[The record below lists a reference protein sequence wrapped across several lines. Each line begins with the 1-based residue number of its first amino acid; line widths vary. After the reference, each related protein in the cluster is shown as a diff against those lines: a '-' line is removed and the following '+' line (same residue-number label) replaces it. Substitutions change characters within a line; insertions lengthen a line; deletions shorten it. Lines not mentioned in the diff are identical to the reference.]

1 VKALKEC
8 ALHQPNRRR
17 LGHSELMVTPV
28 GLGCWQF
35 SRGKG
40 WNRYWP
46 VLDERT
52 IEGIVAASLD
62 GGINWFDTAEAYGGG
77 ESERSLSR
85 TLQKAGRRTGDV
97 VIATKWM
104 PLFRTAQNLGKTIDE
119 RIACLAPYPIDLYQV
134 HHPAALSP
142 NPAVIRA
149 MAALV
154 KTGRVRAIGVSNFGA
169 KRMRAAH
176 RLLRE
181 EGLELVSN
189 QIHYSLLKRKAESNG
204 VMEAARELGI
214 SIIAYS
220 PLDQGVLTG
229 RFHDDPAKV
238 RAIAGPRK
246 YRGFYRSKFLARS
259 REVVEALKEIA
270 GRHGAT
276 PAQVALSWLIGFHGE
291 TVVVIPGA
299 TRTTQAAE
307 NAAAMGIVL
316 AGDELD
322 HLDRVS
328 RPFRG

>member
-1 VKALKEC
+1 LD
-8 ALHQPNRRR
+8 QPPLRR
-17 LGHSELMVTPV
+17 LGRSELMVTPV

-46 VLDERT
+46 VLDETT

-62 GGINWFDTAEAYGGG
+62 GGINWFDTAEAYGDG

-85 TLQKAGRRTGDV
+85 TLQKAGRRPGDV
-97 VIATKWM
+97 LIATKWR
-104 PLFRTAQNLGKTIDE
+104 PVLRTARNVGRTIEE

-134 HHPAALSP
+134 HNPAALSP
-142 NPAVIRA
+142 NAAVIRA

-154 KTGRVRAIGVSNFGA
+154 RSGRIRAVGVSNFGA
-169 KRMRAAH
+169 ERMRASH
-176 RLLRE
+176 RVLRE

-189 QIHYSLLKRKAESNG
+189 QIHYSLLKRAAESNG

-246 YRGFYRSKFLARS
+246 YRGFYRSRFLGRS
-259 REVVEALKEIA
+259 REVVQALKEIA

-276 PAQVALSWLIGFHGE
+276 PAQVALSWLIGFLGE
-291 TVVVIPGA
+291 TVVAIPGA
-299 TRTTQAAE
+299 TRATQAAE
-307 NAAAMGIVL
+307 NAAAMRIL
-316 AGDELD
+316 LSGDELD